1 MLAGLV
7 SPGSGALRSGGR
19 DVERL
24 PSAVT
29 GRRIAYVGANAYHFV
44 GSLRDNLLYGLKHRP
59 LRPPASEQALSPA
72 ALAEARR
79 AGNPEFDIH
88 ADWVDYAAA
97 GATGADDITEHL
109 IEMLAVV
116 ELKDDVYRFGLTGT
130 IDPSRRPEAAEGI
143 LRARAALMDR
153 LDAGGHEDLVVHF
166 EADSYNHNA
175 SRPEA
180 SRGGEKG
187 GSVRPG
193 G

>member
-116 ELKDDVYRFGLTGT
+116 ERSEEHTSELQSIMRISYAVFCLKKKQMTTHTTPDISKQTN
-130 IDPSRRPEAAEGI
+130 I
-143 LRARAALMDR
+143 
-153 LDAGGHEDLVVHF
+153 
-166 EADSYNHNA
+166 
-175 SRPEA
+175 
-180 SRGGEKG
+180 
-187 GSVRPG
+187 
-193 G
+193 